1 MSRAPK
7 LGQAHS
13 GEGGQGACFPG
24 DGQLC
29 TASGLVALLHP
40 VAAAPPRPYWHGWPG
55 RSWSSGRWDILRVS
69 RRPFPVLGRPFEGS
83 LPPVKGRP
91 VWMRRKEK
99 HRCHSRR
106 KHGPCCRSR
115 LDSVLAGT
123 GIAAGAANAANWN
136 IPSNLHY
143 PFFPECNTHMNAY
156 EAGYGTQ
163 TCKGEYTVNKSN
175 YMFTQDNADACP
187 ALGKVEV
194 AMLSP

>member
-1 MSRAPK
+1 M
-7 LGQAHS
+7 L
-13 GEGGQGACFPG
+13 PG
-24 DGQLC
+24 RR
-29 TASGLVALLHP
+29 SSP
-40 VAAAPPRPYWHGWPG
+40 APPRQA
-55 RSWSSGRWDILRVS
+55 RCSASSSGGGATATLLAWLAGKILVVGAVGHLRVS

-136 IPSNLHY
+136 ILSNLHY